1 VVAVITDLI
10 GIAVAIITV
19 YAALTAV
26 SRRSMRQLAESLGD
40 QVRSASQNTADVRTV
55 LQRIEGF
62 LIEHMPRKE
71 TR

>member
-26 SRRSMRQLAESLGD
+26 SRRSLRQLAESLGE
-40 QVRSASQNTADVRTV
+40 QVRSASQNA
-55 LQRIEGF
+55 
-62 LIEHMPRKE
+62 PRSAPCCNASKDS
-71 TR
+71 